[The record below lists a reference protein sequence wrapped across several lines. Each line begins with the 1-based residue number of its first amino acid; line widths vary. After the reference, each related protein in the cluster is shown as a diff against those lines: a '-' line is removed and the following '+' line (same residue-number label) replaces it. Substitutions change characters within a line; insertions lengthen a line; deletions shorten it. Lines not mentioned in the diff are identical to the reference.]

1 MQVIQNQF
9 LKFLHKIYSSVI
21 MYDKRVIC
29 ESAKQ
34 SMYLFLGLMYYD
46 WVDDFFSKI
55 CLYDFSQI
63 GLDISV
69 ELGFT
74 HYVCGKL
81 FCNIRSKCLR
91 LSNFDSPSR
100 CLVLLSTRILYSV
113 SVYFG
118 SG

>member
-1 MQVIQNQF
+1 MI
-9 LKFLHKIYSSVI
+9 
-21 MYDKRVIC
+21 
-29 ESAKQ
+29 
-34 SMYLFLGLMYYD
+34 
-46 WVDDFFSKI
+46 FFSKI

-91 LSNFDSPSR
+91 FSNFDSPSK

-118 SG
+118 LADVSMWCINLRMKNEQHVLGNKNEYEIQCLGWN